1 MNVRLGSSTIPSPL
15 RKTPPWILVPDTIGR
30 EIKKLCHAPPKGAV
44 LIKAI
49 CNRLNRFKCFVVE
62 TARFCESEL
71 ELVLRARRGCEGRCS
86 GCGVRCSCYEHRRT
100 CWSRLVW
107 SYLSGDRE
115 DSCGERIC
123 PGYRKISRV
132 SAIIP
137 GTRMGFR
144 IECAGINR

>member
-1 MNVRLGSSTIPSPL
+1 MFALAHLLSPPHYVKRHLGFWFRIQSE
-15 RKTPPWILVPDTIGR
+15 GR
-30 EIKKLCHAPPKGAV
+30 SKSCVMPPPKGAM

-49 CNRLNRFKCFVVE
+49 WNRLNKFRCFVVE

-86 GCGVRCSCYEHRRT
+86 GCGVRGPCYEHRRK

-107 SYLSGDRE
+107 SHLSGEGE

-132 SAIIP
+132 SAISL
-137 GTRMGFR
+137 RH
-144 IECAGINR
+144 A